1 MKLKNEVRIALVAIA
16 GIVVL
21 FFGMQFLKG
30 LDIFS
35 SEYPYLMKFSN
46 ISGLSA
52 SSPIY
57 ADGFRVGTVNSID
70 YDYNKHGD
78 ITVEVSINKEMQI
91 PEGTSAEIVSD
102 VLGNVQVNLIL
113 GKEGAGKLNP
123 GDVID
128 GRINNGALGDMKDMI
143 PTVQKML
150 PKLDSILAS
159 VNTLLADPALASSLH
174 NVDRITSDLTTSTRE
189 LNRLLAN
196 VNNEFPRLSAKTE
209 NLMDKAGKTVTNAN
223 TAITTANTTM
233 TTINGK
239 MAAVDVEATMAK
251 VDKTLANVQT
261 LTDKINNGEG
271 SLGLLINDASL
282 YNNLTNTVRNADSL
296 VVNLREHPKRY
307 VHFSI
312 FGKKDK

>member
-113 GKEGAGKLNP
+113 GKEGAARLTYNN
-123 GDVID
+123 VEYYLSD
-128 GRINNGALGDMKDMI
+128 GFNLIFGRNRRKDK
-143 PTVQKML
+143 QRRAWRYERH
-150 PKLDSILAS
+150 DS
-159 VNTLLADPALASSLH
+159 D
-174 NVDRITSDLTTSTRE
+174 
-189 LNRLLAN
+189 
-196 VNNEFPRLSAKTE
+196 SAE
-209 NLMDKAGKTVTNAN
+209 
-223 TAITTANTTM
+223 
-233 TTINGK
+233 
-239 MAAVDVEATMAK
+239 
-251 VDKTLANVQT
+251 
-261 LTDKINNGEG
+261 
-271 SLGLLINDASL
+271 DASETRF
-282 YNNLTNTVRNADSL
+282 YTCECQYFTCRSG
-296 VVNLREHPKRY
+296 
-307 VHFSI
+307 
-312 FGKKDK
+312 FGFVSSQCR

>member
-1 MKLKNEVRIALVAIA
+1 MKIRNEVKIALVAVV

-30 LDIFS
+30 LDLFS
-35 SEYPYLMKFSN
+35 SEYPYLMKFSD
-46 ISGLSA
+46 ISGLSS

-57 ADGFRVGTVNSID
+57 ADGFRVGTVNAID
-70 YDYNKHGD
+70 YDYNKRGD

-91 PEGTSAEIVSD
+91 PQGTSAEIVSD

-113 GKEGAGKLNP
+113 GENASEHLKP
-123 GDVID
+123 GDIID

-143 PTVQKML
+143 PAVQKML

-159 VNTLLADPALASSLH
+159 VNMLLADPALASSLH

-189 LNRLLAN
+189 LNTLLAN
-196 VNNEFPRLSAKTE
+196 VNREFPALAKKTSG
-209 NLMDKAGKTVTNAN
+209 LIDKASGTVANAN
-223 TAITTANTTM
+223 TAITNANNM
-233 TTINGK
+233 MVSIDGK
-239 MAAVDVEATMAK
+239 VNEVDVAGTMAK
-251 VDKTLANVQT
+251 VDRTLNNVQT
-261 LTDKINNGEG
+261 LTDKLNNGQG
-271 SLGLLINDASL
+271 TLGLLVNDPTL
-282 YNNLTNTVRNADSL
+282 YNNLTSTMRDADSL
-296 VVNLREHPKRY
+296 LVNLREHPKRY

>member
-1 MKLKNEVRIALVAIA
+1 M
-16 GIVVL
+16 
-21 FFGMQFLKG
+21 
-30 LDIFS
+30 
-35 SEYPYLMKFSN
+35 
-46 ISGLSA
+46 
-52 SSPIY
+52 
-57 ADGFRVGTVNSID
+57 
-70 YDYNKHGD
+70 
-78 ITVEVSINKEMQI
+78 
-91 PEGTSAEIVSD
+91 
-102 VLGNVQVNLIL
+102 
-113 GKEGAGKLNP
+113 
-123 GDVID
+123 ID

-159 VNTLLADPALASSLH
+159 VNTLLADPVLASSLH

-196 VNNEFPRLSAKTE
+196 VNSEFPRLSAKTG

-223 TAITTANTTM
+223 TAITTANTMM

-239 MAAVDVEATMAK
+239 MAAVDVEGTMAK

-261 LTDKINNGEG
+261 LTDKINKGEG

>member
-1 MKLKNEVRIALVAIA
+1 MKIKNEVRIALVAVV

-21 FFGMQFLKG
+21 FLGMQFLKG

-35 SEYPYLMKFSN
+35 SEYPYVMKFSN

-57 ADGFRVGTVNSID
+57 ADGFRVGTVNTIS
-70 YDYNKHGD
+70 YDYSKRGD

-91 PEGTSAEIVSD
+91 PQGTSAEIVSD

-113 GKEGAGKLNP
+113 GKENAGVLSP

-143 PTVQKML
+143 PAVQKML

-174 NVDRITSDLTTSTRE
+174 NVDRITADLTTSTKE
-189 LNRLLAN
+189 LNRLLAT
-196 VNNEFPRLSAKTE
+196 VNHELPSLSAKTGRLVD
-209 NLMDKAGKTVTNAN
+209 NAGRTVANAN
-223 TAITTANTTM
+223 TAITTANTMM

-239 MAAVDVEATMAK
+239 MAAVDVEGTMAK
-251 VDKTLANVQT
+251 VDRTLGNVQS
-261 LTDKINNGEG
+261 LTDKINRGEG
-271 SLGLLINDASL
+271 SLGLLINDANL
-282 YNNLTNTVRNADSL
+282 YNNLTNTVRDADSL

>member
-1 MKLKNEVRIALVAIA
+1 MKMKNEIRIALVAVA

-30 LDIFS
+30 LDLFS
-35 SEYPYLMKFSN
+35 SEYPYLMKFSD
-46 ISGLSA
+46 ISGLSS

-57 ADGFRVGTVNSID
+57 ADGFRVGTVKAID
-70 YDYNKHGD
+70 YDYSKRGD

-91 PEGTSAEIVSD
+91 PQGTSAEIVSD

-113 GKEGAGKLNP
+113 SENTAERLKP
-123 GDVID
+123 GDIID
-128 GRINNGALGDMKDMI
+128 GRINSGALGDMKDMI

-159 VNTLLADPALASSLH
+159 VNLLLADPALASSLH
-174 NVDRITSDLTTSTRE
+174 NVDRITSDLTNSTRE
-189 LNRLLAN
+189 LNTLLAS
-196 VNNEFPRLSAKTE
+196 VNREFPALARKTGSLLD
-209 NLMDKAGKTVTNAN
+209 NAGGAVANAN
-223 TAITTANTTM
+223 TAITTANGM
-233 TTINGK
+233 
-239 MAAVDVEATMAK
+239 MASIDKKVNEVDVAGTMAK
-251 VDKTLANVQT
+251 VDRTLSNVQT
-261 LTDKINNGEG
+261 LTDKLNNGEG
-271 SLGLLINDASL
+271 TLGLLINDPTL
-282 YNNLTNTVRNADSL
+282 YNNLTNTVRDADSL